1 MCREGDGMQ
10 PEQREVGPDATMM
23 TAESRGWGRGAG
35 DGLH

>member
-10 PEQREVGPDATMM
+10 PEQREVGPDGGKQGV
-23 TAESRGWGRGAG
+23 RRRAG